1 MSQMQSQTQS
11 SSNLNSL
18 ELEYAVVYKM
28 YEEAY
33 ANYQK
38 TLKDS
43 VAVVEEDPCK
53 VFSKDS
59 VNISQDCYTK
69 IWKDAG
75 CTQPEQDVTSE
86 YLAGLTKKGLKNDS
100 DIYTTSDDDW
110 RKTACYGST
119 DGKPVSDKFATIK
132 GYTYEGGKTVKTV
145 DATSKTDCIDA
156 CANNKKCAGATYND
170 AKQLCWVKSGNG
182 EITEG
187 VSDDY
192 AIVSIL
198 KQQAFVLQ
206 QLNAKLIEINNKMLE
221 SMDNEEGFTTASS
234 NEDGNINSNA
244 KGNNNINI
252 PIIKYVGLFI
262 PSESSIRLNKLI
274 ADKEEIDKA
283 IRELD
288 STAPSQMNG
297 ELMDS
302 AITVKQAYMKYLFM
316 FFVML
321 CLFAFL
327 LMGTVF
333 SKIIAVLIVMVIIV
347 MVSVA
352 KS

>member
-1 MSQMQSQTQS
+1 MSKSQSKS

-59 VNISQDCYTK
+59 VNISQECYKK
-69 IWKDAG
+69 IWNDAG
-75 CTQPEQDVTSE
+75 CTEPEQDVTSD
-86 YLAGLTKKGLKNDS
+86 YLSALTKKGLKND
-100 DIYTTSDDDW
+100 TNLWATMDDDV
-110 RKTACYGST
+110 RKQGCYGST
-119 DGKPVSDKFATIK
+119 DGKQVSDKWATIK
-132 GYTYEGGKTVKTV
+132 GYTYEDGKKVKSV
-145 DATSKTDCIDA
+145 DAASKSDCVDA
-156 CANNKKCAGATYND
+156 CANNKKCTGATYND
-170 AKQLCWVKSGNG
+170 AQQLCWVKTGNG

-187 VSDDY
+187 GSDDY

-198 KQQAFVLQ
+198 KEQAFVLK
-206 QLNAKLIEINNKMLE
+206 QLNAKLIEINNNMLKA
-221 SMDNEEGFTTASS
+221 MIEEDTKNGVSS
-234 NEDGNINSNA
+234 GSSSSQGGA
-244 KGNNNINI
+244 K
-252 PIIKYVGLFI
+252 KYIGLFI
-262 PSESSIRLNKLI
+262 PSETTIRLNKLI

-283 IRELD
+283 ISELD

-297 ELMDS
+297 ELLDS
-302 AITVKQAYMKYLFM
+302 AMTVKQAYLKYLFM
-316 FFVML
+316 FFVLL

-327 LMGTVF
+327 AMGTVF
-333 SKIIAVLIVMVIIV
+333 SKIIAVLIVMVLIV
-347 MVSVA
+347 MFSAA

>member
-1 MSQMQSQTQS
+1 MSQSQTQSTS

-18 ELEYAVVYKM
+18 EIEYAVVYKM

-43 VAVVEEDPCK
+43 VAIVEEDPCK

-59 VNISQDCYTK
+59 VKISQDCYAK

-75 CTQPEQDVTSE
+75 CTEPAQDVTSD
-86 YLAGLTKKGLKNDS
+86 YLSGLTKKGLKNDS
-100 DIYTTSDDDW
+100 DQWATLDDDTH
-110 RKTACYGST
+110 KQGCYGST
-119 DGKPVSDKFATIK
+119 NGKQVSDKWATIK
-132 GYTYEGGKTVKTV
+132 GYTYEDGKKVKSV
-145 DATSKTDCIDA
+145 DAASKSDCA
-156 CANNKKCAGATYND
+156 NSCTNNKKCTGATYND
-170 AKQLCWVKSGNG
+170 AKQLCWVKTGNG

-187 VSDDY
+187 GSDDY

-198 KQQAFVLQ
+198 KQQAFVLK
-206 QLNAKLIEINNKMLE
+206 QLNAKLIEINNNMLKA
-221 SMDNEEGFTTASS
+221 MIEGDAKNGTTSS
-234 NEDGNINSNA
+234 SSSSQGGTKNPGA
-244 KGNNNINI
+244 KYI
-252 PIIKYVGLFI
+252 GLFI
-262 PSESSIRLNKLI
+262 PSESTIRLNKLI

-283 IRELD
+283 ISELD

-297 ELMDS
+297 ELLDS
-302 AITVKQAYMKYLFM
+302 AMTVKQAYLKYLFM
-316 FFVML
+316 FFVLL

-327 LMGTVF
+327 AMGTVF
-333 SKIIAVLIVMVIIV
+333 SKIIAVLIVMVLIV
-347 MVSVA
+347 MFSAA

>member
-1 MSQMQSQTQS
+1 MSQTQSQS

-43 VAVVEEDPCK
+43 VAIVEEDPCK

-59 VNISQDCYTK
+59 VKISQNCYAK

-75 CTQPEQDVTSE
+75 CTEPAQDVTSD
-86 YLAGLTKKGLKNDS
+86 YLSGLTKKGLMNDS
-100 DIYTTSDDDW
+100 HQWATLDDDTH
-110 RKTACYGST
+110 KQGCYGST
-119 DGKPVSDKFATIK
+119 DGKSSSNNLTTIK
-132 GYTYEGGKTVKTV
+132 GYTYEDGSTVKSV
-145 DATSKTDCIDA
+145 DAASKTDCINS
-156 CANNKKCAGATYND
+156 CANNKECTGATYND

-182 EITEG
+182 EIKEG
-187 VSDDY
+187 GSDDY

-206 QLNAKLIEINNKMLE
+206 QLNAKLIDINNNMLKAMTYE
-221 SMDNEEGFTTASS
+221 DVKTGASS
-234 NEDGNINSNA
+234 GSSDNNGGKPVA
-244 KGNNNINI
+244 KYI
-252 PIIKYVGLFI
+252 GLFI
-262 PSESSIRLNKLI
+262 PSETTIRLNKLI

-283 IRELD
+283 ISELD

-297 ELMDS
+297 ELLDS
-302 AITVKQAYMKYLFM
+302 AMTVKQAYLKYLFM
-316 FFVML
+316 FFVLL
-321 CLFAFL
+321 CMFAFL
-327 LMGTVF
+327 AMGTVF

-347 MVSVA
+347 MFSAA

>member
-1 MSQMQSQTQS
+1 MSQTQP

-43 VAVVEEDPCK
+43 VAIVEEDPCK

-59 VNISQDCYTK
+59 VNISQECYKK
-69 IWKDAG
+69 IWNDAG
-75 CTQPEQDVTSE
+75 CTEPEQDVKSD
-86 YLAGLTKKGLKNDS
+86 YLSALTKKGLKND
-100 DIYTTSDDDW
+100 TNLWATMDDDV
-110 RKTACYGST
+110 RKQGCYGSA
-119 DGKPVSDKFATIK
+119 DGKQASDKLATIK
-132 GYTYEGGKTVKTV
+132 GYTYEDGKKVKSV
-145 DATSKTDCIDA
+145 DAASKSDCVDA
-156 CANNKKCAGATYND
+156 CANNKKCTGATYND
-170 AKQLCWVKSGNG
+170 AQQLCWVKTGNG

-187 VSDDY
+187 GSDDY

-198 KQQAFVLQ
+198 KQRAFVLK
-206 QLNAKLIEINNKMLE
+206 QLNAKLIEINKNMLKAMTME
-221 SMDNEEGFTTASS
+221 DVKNSMSS
-234 NEDGNINSNA
+234 GSSSSQSDPKKPVA
-244 KGNNNINI
+244 KYI
-252 PIIKYVGLFI
+252 GLFI
-262 PSESSIRLNKLI
+262 PSETTIRLNKLI

-283 IRELD
+283 ISELD

-297 ELMDS
+297 ELLDS
-302 AITVKQAYMKYLFM
+302 AMTVKQAYLKYLFM
-316 FFVML
+316 FFVLL

-327 LMGTVF
+327 AMGTVF
-333 SKIIAVLIVMVIIV
+333 SKIIAVLIVMVLFV
-347 MVSVA
+347 MFFAA